1 GQTSAGRG
9 RTGDRARAGR
19 GRGRRR
25 PAEQW
30 PIGRVLV
37 DVSLAHLDRTFD
49 YRVPEQLDTAAVPG
63 VRVRVR
69 FAGQLVDG
77 FLLERAASSEH
88 QGRIA
93 FLERVTSSE
102 PVLTAELLAVC
113 RAVAGRYGGTLIDVV
128 RLAVP
133 PRHARAEAE
142 AGTAAEG
149 ESEPAGRPRP
159 RPRGGRGGRPGGAP
173 SAPAG
178 RFLAGRGGP
187 RAAAA
192 GWPPVPG
199 EVWPTRLAER
209 AAATRGAGRGA
220 VLVVPEHGDAAR
232 VHAA

>member
-1 GQTSAGRG
+1 TPDPARREISAGSFGLGCGQRGTDGQLTDPASRPLWELPHGQTSAGRG

-93 FLERVTSSE
+93 FLERVTSS
-102 PVLTAELLAVC
+102 
-113 RAVAGRYGGTLIDVV
+113 
-128 RLAVP
+128 
-133 PRHARAEAE
+133 
-142 AGTAAEG
+142 
-149 ESEPAGRPRP
+149 
-159 RPRGGRGGRPGGAP
+159 
-173 SAPAG
+173 
-178 RFLAGRGGP
+178 
-187 RAAAA
+187 
-192 GWPPVPG
+192 
-199 EVWPTRLAER
+199 
-209 AAATRGAGRGA
+209 
-220 VLVVPEHGDAAR
+220 
-232 VHAA
+232 

>member
-142 AGTAAEG
+142 AETAAEAG
-149 ESEPAGRPRP
+149 VDPAAPPRP
-159 RPRGGRGGRPGGAP
+159 VPPDDRAARTGWAP
-173 SAPAG
+173 YRHAG
-178 RFLAGRGGP
+178 NFLDALAEP
-187 RAAAA
+187 RAARAV
-192 GWPPVPG
+192 WQPVPG
-199 EVWPTRLAER
+199 EDWPTRLAEL
-209 AAATRGAGRGA
+209 AAATHGAGRGV
-220 VLVVPEHGDAAR
+220 VL
-232 VHAA
+232 